1 MNRISKIFQPM
12 VIIPKNAVIKKQEV
26 SSRSQRL
33 MTELGLI
40 RPATNG
46 TFYLLPLVQ
55 RSVDKLVAIVDA
67 HMKQID
73 AQKVTLPILTPG
85 DLWKK
90 SGRLTGTV
98 NREIMTTIDRHENLQ
113 VLSPTNEESIT
124 SLMASLSPISYKQLP
139 LRFYQIG
146 TKFRDEMKPRF
157 GLIRTKEFLMKDLY
171 TFDGNDTNALDTY
184 HEVCGI
190 YERML
195 RNIGLGNFAKVQ
207 GDSGLMG
214 GSLSHEYH
222 LPATVG
228 DDTLATCEKCGHSVN
243 VEAIPEGKREN
254 CTKCGEGGAIRLTEG
269 IEVAHTFLLEDK
281 YSNPLKAT
289 YLQEHGLTE
298 PLAMGCF
305 GVGITRLVAAAIE
318 VLSTDT
324 DIRWPRRLA
333 PFTVCLIPPKSGS
346 KEDKCG
352 GSALAESLYSK
363 VIELPGLHDDAIL
376 DDRNHL
382 TIGKRLLLAKRMGYP
397 FVIVIGSR
405 VVEDP
410 PTLELH
416 LIESGQTMELSPN
429 DIVTELRKHLG
440 A

>member
-12 VIIPKNAVIKKQEV
+12 VIIPKGAVIKKQEV
-26 SSRSQRL
+26 SSRSHRL

-55 RSVDKLVAIVDA
+55 RSMAKLVAIVED
-67 HMKQID
+67 HMKEID
-73 AQKVTLPILTPG
+73 AQRLSLPILTPG
-85 DLWKK
+85 DLWRK
-90 SGRLTGTV
+90 SGRLGGPV
-98 NREIMTTIDRHENLQ
+98 NREIMTTVDRHENLQ

-146 TKFRDEMKPRF
+146 TKFRDEMKPRL

-171 TFDGNDTNALDTY
+171 TFDGNETNALDTY
-184 HEVCGI
+184 HEVCSV

-195 RNIGLGNFAKVQ
+195 KYIGLHAFAKVE

-214 GSLSHEYH
+214 GSVSHEYH

-228 DDTLATCEKCGHSVN
+228 DDKLITCEKCGHSAN
-243 VEAIPEGKREN
+243 LEAILEEKRQQ
-254 CTKCGEGGAIRLTEG
+254 CTKCGSEGLKITEG
-269 IEVAHTFLLEDK
+269 IEVAHTFLLGDK
-281 YSNPLKAT
+281 YSKPLKAN

-305 GVGITRLVAAAIE
+305 GVGITRLVAAAVE
-318 VLSTDT
+318 LLSTET

-346 KEDKCG
+346 KEEKSG
-352 GSALAESLYSK
+352 GSVLTDDLYRELTK
-363 VIELPGLHDDAIL
+363 LPGLEDDTVL

-397 FVIVIGSR
+397 FVIVAGSR
-405 VVEDP
+405 VTEEP
-410 PTLELH
+410 PMLELH
-416 LIESGQTMELSPN
+416 FVEDNKSVELRPSE
-429 DIVTELRKHLG
+429 VVSEVRKHLD

>member
-12 VIIPKNAVIKKQEV
+12 VIIPKGAVIKKQEV
-26 SSRSQRL
+26 SSRSHRL

-40 RPATNG
+40 KAAANG
-46 TFYLLPLVQ
+46 TFYLMPLVQ
-55 RSVDKLVAIVDA
+55 RSVDKLVAIVEA
-67 HMKQID
+67 HMRQID

-85 DLWKK
+85 ELWKK
-90 SGRLTGTV
+90 SGRLGGAI
-98 NREIMTTIDRHENLQ
+98 NREIMTTVDRHDNLQ

-171 TFDGNDTNALDTY
+171 TFDGNETNALDTY
-184 HEVCGI
+184 HEVCAT

-195 RNIGLGNFAKVQ
+195 KHLGLGAFAKVE
-207 GDSGLMG
+207 GDAGLMG
-214 GSLSHEYH
+214 GNLSHEYH

-228 DDTLATCEKCGHSVN
+228 DDRLIACEKCGHAAN
-243 VEAIPEGKREN
+243 LEAIPEEKRKE
-254 CTKCGEGGAIRLTEG
+254 CIKCGAPALVITEG
-269 IEVAHTFLLEDK
+269 IEVAHAFLLGDK
-281 YSNPLKAT
+281 YSTPLKAN

-298 PLAMGCF
+298 SLAMGCF
-305 GVGITRLVAAAIE
+305 GVGVTRLVAAAVE
-318 VLSTDT
+318 VLSTET

-333 PFTVCLIPPKSGS
+333 PFLVCLIPPKSGS
-346 KEDKCG
+346 KEEKSG
-352 GSALAESLYSK
+352 GNAVTEELCNQL
-363 VIELPGLHDDAIL
+363 VTLPGLADDVVL

-382 TIGKRLLLAKRMGYP
+382 TIGKRLLLARRMGYP
-397 FVIVIGSR
+397 FVIVAGAK
-405 VVEDP
+405 VAENP
-410 PTLELH
+410 PLLELH
-416 LIESGQTMELSPN
+416 LVESGKSVELCPS
-429 DIVTELRKHLG
+429 DLLSEVRKHLD

>member
-1 MNRISKIFQPM
+1 MNRITKIFQPM
-12 VIIPKNAVIKKQEV
+12 VIIPKNAVIKKQDA

-55 RSVDKLVAIVDA
+55 RSVEKLVALVDA
-67 HMKQID
+67 HMKLLD

-146 TKFRDEMKPRF
+146 TKFRDEIRPRF

-171 TFDGNDTNALDTY
+171 TFDGNDTNAMDTY

-190 YERML
+190 YEKML
-195 RNIGLGNFAKVQ
+195 RNLGLGTFVKVE
-207 GDSGLMG
+207 GDAGLMG
-214 GSLSHEYH
+214 GNLSHEYH
-222 LPATVG
+222 LPATLG
-228 DDTLATCEKCGHSVN
+228 DDRLAACEKCGYAVN
-243 VEAIPEGKREN
+243 LEAIPEDKQGK
-254 CTKCGEGGAIRLTEG
+254 CSKCGEAALRVSEG
-269 IEVAHTFLLEDK
+269 IEVAHTFFLGDK

-318 VLSTDT
+318 ILSTET

-333 PFTVCLIPPKSGS
+333 PFTVCLIPPKAGS

-352 GSALAESLYSK
+352 GSALAEKMYMQL
-363 VIELPGLHDDAIL
+363 VELPGLQDDTII

-397 FVIVIGSR
+397 FVIVIGAR
-405 VVEDP
+405 VAEDP
-410 PTLELH
+410 PVLELH
-416 LIESGQTMELSPN
+416 LIESGKSIELSPN
-429 DIVTELRKHLG
+429 DLLLELRKHLI
-440 A
+440 